1 MPQENIIKRIGFYI
15 RQHSCFGIVSF
26 LLGLVELAYA
36 IVSMLSIY
44 EPLSWGFFASNLF
57 TSLQVEPIYIS
68 TCCVFPILGLILGLL
83 GLWID
88 QKKVFSVLGLALIF
102 VSYTIFIAYIL
113 INHLA

>member
-1 MPQENIIKRIGFYI
+1 MTQENIIKRIGFYI
-15 RQHSCFGIVSF
+15 RQHSYFGIISF

-44 EPLSWGFFASNLF
+44 EPISWGFLASNLF

-68 TCCVFPILGLILGLL
+68 TCCIFPILGLIVGLL
-83 GLWID
+83 GFWID
-88 QKKVFSVLGLALIF
+88 QKKVFSILGLILIF
-102 VSYTIFIAYIL
+102 VSYIIFISYIL